1 MSDTPIYDQLLAEH
15 RAAAEKAFPLIF
27 VPGQKVE
34 PTLRDRWVAFWCSIT
49 PEEARAR
56 REEYRRG

>member
-1 MSDTPIYDQLLAEH
+1 MSDTPIYDQLVTETLDRISAVTE
-15 RAAAEKAFPLIF
+15 P
-27 VPGQKVE
+27 VP
-34 PTLRDRWVAFWCSIT
+34 TRRDRWVAFWSSIT